1 MDCEDN
7 GRPRLDGNMNFIWE
21 GLEESKYTKKL
32 PAKVKEVAKTD
43 EAEIVD
49 IIGTFE
55 FSDDG
60 TMDLFAFDDY
70 TEPQKFTTLFDEPI
84 VQEAATMSC
93 SA

>member
-1 MDCEDN
+1 M
-7 GRPRLDGNMNFIWE
+7 
-21 GLEESKYTKKL
+21 
-32 PAKVKEVAKTD
+32 AKTD